1 MAEPSGM
8 DHRIRNCILL
18 LFFSGIS
25 GPAFAQVVLNGMVA
39 DSATMQALPNVN
51 ITLKNSLRGT
61 VSNDKGYY
69 IIETR
74 ENDTLIFSMVGYYT
88 ESFPVKEIQE
98 RMIVYMTQEA
108 KTLAPVTINSSVLI
122 PGLQKMTR
130 ESSWKNPTQDQR
142 LLETPGFQG
151 IQMFGPGYVSR
162 GFISKHSKYE
172 KERKKL
178 DKVKEENKKARGYV
192 DIVNDPEV
200 KDKLMKEYGL
210 TEEIYFHHLAVFNEK
225 NKDIIYELEAN
236 EVTSLLFIF
245 FEENARKK

>member
-1 MAEPSGM
+1 M
-8 DHRIRNCILL
+8 DHRTRNCILL
-18 LFFSGIS
+18 LLLFGIP

-51 ITLKNSLRGT
+51 IKLKNSLRGT
-61 VSNDKGYY
+61 VSNDQGYY

-74 ENDTLIFSMVGYYT
+74 ENDTLTFSMVGYYT
-88 ESFPVKEIQE
+88 KSFSVKEIRE
-98 RMIVYMTQEA
+98 RVIIYMVQEA
-108 KTLAPVTINSSVLI
+108 TTLAPVTIDASVLI
-122 PGLQKMTR
+122 PGLKKMVR

-151 IQMFGPGYVSR
+151 IQTFGPGYVSR

-172 KERKKL
+172 KEKTKL
-178 DKVKEENKKARGYV
+178 EKVKEENKKARGYV

-200 KDKLMKEYGL
+200 KGKLMKEYDL
-210 TEEIYFHHLAVFNEK
+210 TEEAYYRHLAVFNEK
-225 NKDIIYELEAN
+225 NRDIIYELEAN
-236 EVTSLLFIF
+236 ELTSLLFIF